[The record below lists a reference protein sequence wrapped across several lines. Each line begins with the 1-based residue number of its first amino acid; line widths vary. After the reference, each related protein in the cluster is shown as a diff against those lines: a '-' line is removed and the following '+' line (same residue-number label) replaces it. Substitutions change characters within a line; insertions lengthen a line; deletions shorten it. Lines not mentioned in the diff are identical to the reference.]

1 MARFCLVVELLSR
14 LPCLVYDDADIGNE
28 DDNEDDDEDYD
39 EEDEEDDEDNDDDNE
54 DDDEDDEDN
63 DDDNEDDDED
73 DEDND
78 ATDHSIPVTDSTQC
92 CHPWLPALFLLLPSH
107 YSHLGTWL

>member
-63 DDDNEDDDED
+63 D
-73 DEDND
+73 

-92 CHPWLPALFLLLPSH
+92 CHPWLPALLLLLPSH

>member
-1 MARFCLVVELLSR
+1 MAGFCLVVELLSR

-63 DDDNEDDDED
+63 D
-73 DEDND
+73 